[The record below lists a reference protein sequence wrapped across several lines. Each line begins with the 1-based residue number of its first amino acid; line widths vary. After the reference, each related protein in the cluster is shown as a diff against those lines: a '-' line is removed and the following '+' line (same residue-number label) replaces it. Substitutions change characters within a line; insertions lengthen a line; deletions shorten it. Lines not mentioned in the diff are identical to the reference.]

1 MRKKFEKHRP
11 LRSSVSRSF
20 GTQVSVMDTS
30 LIRRQEQ
37 ETTELPLCRKRNG
50 AHGSRA
56 AGCLRVVTGHKRSPD
71 VPVWI
76 VDNQKASAP
85 VVLKGARI

>member
-56 AGCLRVVTGHKRSPD
+56 AGCLRVVTGHFETFDTSGQ
-71 VPVWI
+71 I
-76 VDNQKASAP
+76 VDNSGKLS
-85 VVLKGARI
+85 KFRTRT